1 MITKFVIQILK
12 WTGFNLQKNQ
22 FAFSLAT
29 VGSINRK
36 LVQSIEMW
44 VQSIE
49 MWVQSIEMLV
59 QSKTNWFNPRQI
71 GSIQDKLVQSKKLLD

>member
-49 MWVQSIEMLV
+49 MLV
-59 QSKTNWFNPRQI
+59 QSKTNWFN
-71 GSIQDKLVQSKKLLD
+71 LN